1 MIFKKYGQTYQ
12 SVEIAFDARAM
23 TEIAFRRD
31 REDSI
36 PTEEFD
42 SSYTHVESRSLAAQT
57 SGSVQDAAEVELLK
71 KLEASLREFEAELG
85 PDEVIVIESEQG
97 VDYPKTH
104 DTKTTVSDGIENR
117 LHFSWRVDPP
127 LRVGRYKKG
136 S

>member
-36 PTEEFD
+36 PIEEFD
-42 SSYTHVESRSLAAQT
+42 SSYTHVESRSLTAET
-57 SGSVQDAAEVELLK
+57 SGSVQDAAEVDLLQ

-117 LHFSWRVDPP
+117 LHFRWRVDPP